1 MRYVTPAIRGAE
13 VAPRPWKLI
22 FRGKDLRKDVD
33 GGRKKESQ
41 GEREKSR
48 GEGAREKKKG

>member
-1 MRYVTPAIRGAE
+1 MRYVTPAIREAE
-13 VAPRPWKLI
+13 VAPRPWNLI

-33 GGRKKESQ
+33 EGRKKEGQ

-48 GEGAREKKKG
+48 GEGAREKKG